1 LNGNQR
7 LQWRANERITM
18 LNFAGLPSRLALGAF
33 LALGLALAGSAWT
46 FAHEVR
52 PVGNGNYSMTVGFL
66 NEPTYLGLENGLYV
80 NIVQIGGANEPVED
94 LQETLQA
101 EVIFGAS
108 TMPLTLVP
116 LDGSPGSYVG
126 RFIPT
131 RTGDYTFHVSGTIAD
146 QTVDEEFRSSPSTF
160 DSVQPADAAQFPDPV
175 PAGSDLANALSDAED
190 DAASARTLATIG
202 IGVGAFG
209 LLIALFVLGMSLRR
223 KPA

>member
-1 LNGNQR
+1 MHTLPGR
-7 LQWRANERITM
+7 RPGRIAPT
-18 LNFAGLPSRLALGAF
+18 GITGRPSRTALGA
-33 LALGLALAGSAWT
+33 AVALAAALVLSMQAA
-46 FAHEVR
+46 AHEVR
-52 PVGNGNYSMTVGFL
+52 PVGDGNYSMTVGFL
-66 NEPTYLGLENGLYV
+66 NEPAYLGLENGLFV

-108 TMPLTLVP
+108 TMPLTLAP
-116 LDGSPGSYVG
+116 LDGSPGSYAA

-131 RTGDYTFHVSGTIAD
+131 RAGDYTFHITGTIAD
-146 QTVDEEFRSSPSTF
+146 QTVNEEFRSSPSTF

-175 PAGSDLANALSDAED
+175 PAGSDLATALSDAED
-190 DAASARTLATIG
+190 DASSARTLATIG

>member
-1 LNGNQR
+1 MRTIPGRDPGQ
-7 LQWRANERITM
+7 ACRIM
-18 LNFAGLPSRLALGAF
+18 PASRLGLGAVV
-33 LALGLALAGSAWT
+33 ALVAALIVSTQAS
-46 FAHEVR
+46 AHEVR

-66 NEPTYLGLENGLYV
+66 NEPAYLGMENGLFV

-101 EVIFGAS
+101 EVIFGGS
-108 TMPLTLVP
+108 TMPLTLAP
-116 LDGSPGSYVG
+116 LEGSPGSYVA

-131 RTGDYTFHVSGTIAD
+131 RTGDYTFHISGTVAD

-175 PAGSDLANALSDAED
+175 PAGADLADALSDAED
-190 DAASARTLATIG
+190 DAASARTLAFIG

-209 LLIALFVLGMSLRR
+209 LLVALFVLGMSLRR

>member
-1 LNGNQR
+1 MPTFPGRCLG
-7 LQWRANERITM
+7 RINSTRV
-18 LNFAGLPSRLALGAF
+18 AGHLSRLAAASVI
-33 LALGLALAGSAWT
+33 ALVVALIVSAQAS
-46 FAHEVR
+46 AHEVR

-66 NEPTYLGLENGLYV
+66 NEPSYVGLENGLYV

-94 LQETLQA
+94 LQETLRA

-108 TMPLTLVP
+108 TMPLTLTP
-116 LDGSPGSYVG
+116 LEGSPGSYVA

-131 RTGDYTFHVSGTIAD
+131 RTGDYTFHISGTIAD
-146 QTVDEEFRSSPSTF
+146 QSIDEEFRSSPNTF

-175 PAGSDLANALSDAED
+175 PAGADLADALSDAED
-190 DAASARTLATIG
+190 DASSARTLAIIG

-209 LLIALFVLGMSLRR
+209 LLIALFVFGMSLRR